1 MLLIHRNNSPASKAY
16 LKIYWPLAFA
26 CILLIANTSCQ
37 SQSYPQQSSNLSLD
51 RKAKSD
57 LELFLEAGAEKTLKT
72 SNTTA
77 SELINTAQKYLGT
90 PHRMG
95 GTTKKCMDCSGLL
108 VTTFKTHGINL
119 PHGSEEQARYG
130 KIIYELSQLQRGDLI
145 FFIRSY
151 NTNKFITHS
160 GIYLGN
166 DEFIHASSSQGVTIS
181 SVHNSWWNER
191 FIFGTRIF

>member
-90 PHRMG
+90 PHCMG

-108 VTTFKTHGINL
+108 VTTF
-119 PHGSEEQARYG
+119 